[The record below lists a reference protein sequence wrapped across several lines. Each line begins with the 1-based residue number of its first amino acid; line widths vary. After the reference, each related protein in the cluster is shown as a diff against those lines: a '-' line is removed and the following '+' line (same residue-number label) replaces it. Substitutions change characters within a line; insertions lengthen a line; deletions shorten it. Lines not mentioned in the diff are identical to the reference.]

1 MQDVVIHLQR
11 STNDPFQD
19 RPKVVPV
26 LPFLLP
32 RTRLSASLRSLSM
45 SVYDVINW
53 KFGAIQFNTTYTASV
68 IRFSAGACRVIT
80 VDSVLTILNVL
91 I

>member
-32 RTRLSASLRSLSM
+32 RTRLTLRSLSM